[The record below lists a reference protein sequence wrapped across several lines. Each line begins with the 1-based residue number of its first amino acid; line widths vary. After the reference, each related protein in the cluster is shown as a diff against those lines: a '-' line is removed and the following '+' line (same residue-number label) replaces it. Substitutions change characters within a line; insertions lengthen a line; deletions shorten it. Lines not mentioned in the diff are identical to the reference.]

1 MWREDS
7 AALYFRRLWYFFRY
21 HVPEMILITVVHGV
35 SGRQIHSV
43 GSVIECETEGTLVM
57 TGMIS
62 IRPHSLPPCCPLTP
76 LHLYAL
82 FVLQTAPYPFTTLR
96 PYVGVVDYSVRTIV
110 ADVYL
115 HVLSSSSG

>member
-1 MWREDS
+1 M
-7 AALYFRRLWYFFRY
+7 
-21 HVPEMILITVVHGV
+21 V

-43 GSVIECETEGTLVM
+43 GSVIECETEGKLTL

-76 LHLYAL
+76 LL
-82 FVLQTAPYPFTTLR
+82 VLQTAPYPFTTLR

-110 ADVYL
+110 ADVYIYEIL
-115 HVLSSSSG
+115 FPD